1 MTNFNINT
9 ERMINHFCEMVKIK
23 SVTFEEANMCDYLVK
38 YLTEMGADEVYYD
51 KCLYSIGKEGG
62 ITTGEMQ
69 KNAAEILR
77 MIINL
82 QKMR

>member
-1 MTNFNINT
+1 MKNQAYRVRAGVNVLMPGGGRTGKRVPDGT
-9 ERMINHFCEMVKIK
+9 LLE
-23 SVTFEEANMCDYLVK
+23 
-38 YLTEMGADEVYYD
+38 
-51 KCLYSIGKEGG
+51 SIGKEEG